1 MPDLAKH
8 FHLGFGDE
16 LHAVEVVAELV
27 ELAQRRIQHPVVLK
41 QKGGGDA
48 VELGGRIV
56 LDLAIGCYPA
66 LQLDQLVC
74 LIIDPTQH
82 LQPDGPE
89 HDQQADNRQERD
101 QELGLDARRQPGNP
115 ANEPVRYAIWIRP
128 RG

>member
-1 MPDLAKH
+1 MPDLTEH
-8 FHLGFGDE
+8 FRLTLGDE

-66 LQLDQLVC
+66 LQLDELVC
-74 LIIDPTQH
+74 LIIDP
-82 LQPDGPE
+82 
-89 HDQQADNRQERD
+89 
-101 QELGLDARRQPGNP
+101 
-115 ANEPVRYAIWIRP
+115 I
-128 RG
+128 